1 MTKKAA
7 SDKLRR
13 NPIEK
18 ANPLSR
24 LFFWWTL
31 ELFKRGAR
39 NGITMDDLY
48 TPLSADKSETLTDN
62 LERAW
67 NDELKKLE
75 LNQTQN
81 NDDNYKKKP
90 AKPSLLRA
98 MIRTFWMKFAA
109 IGVLQVFEQLV
120 LFNLQPIIQSWVIS
134 YFGAKNENS
143 MTQNEALSWAVALI
157 VVTLGITLII
167 HHTNFFGEILGMRM
181 RLACC
186 SLVYRKSLKLSKTA
200 LDDTPAGQVVNLL
213 SNDVNRFD
221 LLPVLFNY
229 LWITP
234 LQIIVIGYIIWRS
247 IGIYTLVGYGML
259 FLITIPMQGYVGIVS
274 GKLRNVTAKLT
285 DRRVQLMSELIAGI
299 QVVKMYAWEIP
310 FNKIV
315 TQTRLNEI
323 KQIHRSNNI
332 RGLYSSLSEFTQKA
346 MMFMTLVI
354 FIMIDDNP
362 ITPGITFRISIYYS
376 TLQLLMTIFF
386 PISIISLIQGI
397 IAVQRIEEFLLLE
410 EVKKSA
416 EVEDKKELEVPAIE
430 DKNSQ
435 KKSNP
440 GAVVV
445 KLSKVSANW
454 KFGQLPPTLCDVSL
468 KINGGELCT
477 LVGPVGSGKSS
488 FLNLLLQE
496 LPVGAGTVGLF
507 QFSDGESAD
516 AKSQSGFIQDNPEMK
531 ISYASQ
537 DPWLFTGTVR
547 ENILFG
553 LEYDNTRY
561 QEVTKVCSLLRDFK
575 HLPNGDLTIV
585 GERGASLSGGQRARV
600 NLARA
605 IYRRADLYLLD
616 DPLSAVDA
624 RVARRLFKD
633 CILEYLKG
641 KTRILVT
648 HQLNYL
654 KQADTIA
661 VLERGSIKHHGTF
674 DTLIQTSAVFNN
686 MLNALKKNEDEKET
700 EAVVETVKEQS
711 PDNQETE
718 VTSEKNNFF
727 RRAKTRMSQI
737 SIRSHDSYKFMVNED
752 ADGVDLKNTIPDEVK
767 GKGFISKEIYFRYFR
782 EGGGIIGCLLLV
794 LMFILTQVAAVG
806 VDQWMT
812 FWTTLETFRP
822 CIQSAGGIC
831 SGAVLESN
839 ALINNTKLS
848 SLLDSDGLLPA
859 ETAVYIYL
867 VLIITFITLSMSRAR
882 FLMWVGMR
890 AARKLHNQM
899 FSNLLQATMY
909 FFNTNPSGRL
919 LNRFSKDVGAMDD
932 LLPQFMIEASLILM
946 EVLGILIN
954 IITVNIWMLGITII
968 VGVIFYFLTFF
979 YLKSAQ
985 DVKRLEGI
993 AKSPVFTHVVTT
1005 MNGLTTIRSRG
1016 KDVQLMLRNEFD
1028 RYQDDHTGAWYLVI
1042 ASGTA
1047 FGFSIDLVACTFIA
1061 VMCFLLILINPENT
1075 FGASVGLA
1083 ISQSL
1088 TLTGMLQHGVK
1099 QATQVQSQMTAVER
1113 IIQYT
1118 NLPKEGPIE
1127 SSKPL
1132 PENWPSKG
1140 RLQWK
1145 NVYLSYKKDDPAV
1158 LKNID
1163 LMIEPGWKVG
1173 VVGRTGA
1180 GKSSLI
1186 SALFRLVDD
1195 GLQGQIIIDGV
1206 DTKTIGL
1213 QDLRSSIS
1221 IIPQEPVLFSETL
1234 RYNLDPFGKYTDI
1247 EIWDALREVELNNLA
1262 LDQWVTEGGT
1272 NFSVGQR
1279 QLICLARAL
1288 LRNNRILV
1296 LDEATA
1302 NIDSRTDAL
1311 IQRAIRSKFADCTVI
1326 TIAHR
1331 LNTIINSNRILVM
1344 DNGCAVEFDT
1354 PYELLIEKPDSIFAK
1369 MVEQTGPSMTAKIL
1383 HEVMEFHNQPS
1394 AHDTNDSPA
1403 VDTLDISSDDTKL

>member
-1 MTKKAA
+1 MTKKTA
-7 SDKLRR
+7 SDKLRK

-48 TPLSADKSETLTDN
+48 TPLPADKSETLTDN

-67 NDELKKLE
+67 SDELKKLKP
-75 LNQTQN
+75 NQSQK
-81 NDDNYKKKP
+81 NDDNHTTKP
-90 AKPSLLRA
+90 VKPSLLRA
-98 MIRTFWMKFAA
+98 IIKTFWVKFAVMGMFQL
-109 IGVLQVFEQLV
+109 IEQLV
-120 LFNLQPIIQSWVIS
+120 LFNLQPIIQSIIIS
-134 YFGAKNENS
+134 YFQAKNENP

-157 VVTLGITLII
+157 IVKLGITLIV
-167 HHTNFFGEILGMRM
+167 HHMNFFGQILGMRL

-186 SLVYRKSLKLSKTA
+186 SLIYRKSLKLSKTA
-200 LDDTPAGQVVNLL
+200 LDETPAGQVVNLL

-221 LLPVLFNY
+221 LLPEFLNY

-259 FLITIPMQGYVGIVS
+259 FLITIPMQSYVGMVT
-274 GKLRNVTAKLT
+274 GKLRDVTAKLT

-299 QVVKMYAWEIP
+299 QVVKMYAWERP

-315 TQTRLNEI
+315 TQTRSNEI
-323 KQIHRSNNI
+323 KQILRSNNI
-332 RGLYSSLSEFTQKA
+332 RGLYSSSSEFTQKA
-346 MMFMTLVI
+346 MLFMTLVI

-362 ITPGITFRISIYYS
+362 INPEITFQVSIYYS

-386 PISIISLIQGI
+386 PISIISLIQSI
-397 IAVQRIEEFLLLE
+397 VAVKRIEEFLLLDE
-410 EVKKSA
+410 
-416 EVEDKKELEVPAIE
+416 IE
-430 DKNSQ
+430 RKTEALTIEFFKMSKFDESLQ
-435 KKSNP
+435 KKVAP
-440 GAVVV
+440 EAVVV
-445 KLSKVSANW
+445 KLDKVSANW
-454 KFGQLPPTLCDVSL
+454 KIGQLPPTLSEVSL

-496 LPVGAGTVGLF
+496 LPIGAGTVGLF
-507 QFSDGESAD
+507 QFSDGESKD

-553 LEYDNTRY
+553 LEYDKTHY

-661 VLERGSIKHHGTF
+661 VLEHGSIKHHGTF
-674 DTLIQTSAVFNN
+674 DTLIQTSVVFNN
-686 MLNALKKNEDEKET
+686 MLNALKKNEDENET

-711 PDNQETE
+711 PDKQETE
-718 VTSEKNNFF
+718 IANEKNKFF

-767 GKGFISKEIYFRYFR
+767 SEGFISKEIYFRYFR

-822 CIQSAGGIC
+822 CIQSAGGVC
-831 SGAVLESN
+831 SGAVRESN
-839 ALINNTKLS
+839 ALINNTILR

-867 VLIITFITLSMSRAR
+867 VLLITFITLSMSRAR
-882 FLMWVGMR
+882 FLIWVGMR

-932 LLPQFMIEASLILM
+932 LLLQFMIESFLILIG
-946 EVLGILIN
+946 VVGILVN
-954 IITVNIWMLGITII
+954 IISVNIWMIGVTVIIGI
-968 VGVIFYFLTFF
+968 VFYFLSF
-979 YLKSAQ
+979 YYLRAAQ

-993 AKSPVFTHVVTT
+993 TKSPVFTHVSTT
-1005 MNGLTTIRSRG
+1005 LNGLTTIRSCG
-1016 KDVQLMLRNEFD
+1016 KDVQITLRNEFD
-1028 RYQDDHTGAWYLVI
+1028 RYQNEHTRAWYLVV
-1042 ASGTA
+1042 ASGSA
-1047 FGFSIDLVACTFIA
+1047 FGFSIDLITCIFIA
-1061 VMCFLLILINPENT
+1061 VLCFLLILINSENT

-1088 TLTGMLQHGVK
+1088 VLTGMLQHGVK
-1099 QATQVQSQMTAVER
+1099 QMTQVISQMTAVER

-1118 NLPKEGPIE
+1118 DLPKEGPIE

-1140 RLQWK
+1140 RIQWK

-1195 GLQGQIIIDGV
+1195 GLEGQIIIDGV

-1344 DNGCAVEFDT
+1344 DNGCAAEFDT

-1369 MVEQTGPSMTAKIL
+1369 MVEQTGPSMTAKITY
-1383 HEVMEFHNQPS
+1383 EVMEFHNQQ
-1394 AHDTNDSPA
+1394 TNLS
-1403 VDTLDISSDDTKL
+1403 LN